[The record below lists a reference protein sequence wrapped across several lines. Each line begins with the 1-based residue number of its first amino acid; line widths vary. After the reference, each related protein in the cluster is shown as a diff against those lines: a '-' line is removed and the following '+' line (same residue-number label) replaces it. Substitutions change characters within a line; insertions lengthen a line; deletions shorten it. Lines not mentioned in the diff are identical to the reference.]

1 MSREQMSRLIDET
14 TRKMPIPPHP
24 SLSHPSHLLALLL
37 LVYNTTTHAHVRM
50 SGSKQKYADNLL
62 PIRNAPSIGADG
74 RASVGGPCG
83 GTKKW
88 RPDNQPPEV
97 LYGGK
102 VQVSLEYA
110 AGHESPSNL
119 FVVTMACSS
128 PDESDLVAD
137 SAKATIL
144 SSAVCRTIEGGT
156 RYPVPAFT
164 GRDAKVIECSLPLLS
179 NLKGDQDGAPDENQG
194 RCSLS
199 VQDQRKWGGCVD
211 FLYVAKLT
219 AAGGDAASAAS
230 TTPPSAPLVEMISS
244 TVTSIVT
251 SGPPPKLPC
260 CGLSSADLTLSA
272 GDTTSSGATT
282 VRLSGSA
289 TGGNCNAG
297 LKFPSNTITLQMSND
312 GGKSVAG
319 LTLAAPLML
328 FGEPG
333 DQVFSTTNAVMLGQ
347 TMAAA
352 KFVSSGVLSIVM
364 LGDPSANPTVCD
376 TEITF
381 VPRPRPEPRPEPE
394 PVAKEKTYGAPCR
407 EGGRCAGSDNLSGG
421 SSSRRAFSF
430 LLLFLMV
437 GVIMV
442 GVVL

>member
-1 MSREQMSRLIDET
+1 M
-14 TRKMPIPPHP
+14 
-24 SLSHPSHLLALLL
+24 
-37 LVYNTTTHAHVRM
+37 
-50 SGSKQKYADNLL
+50 
-62 PIRNAPSIGADG
+62 
-74 RASVGGPCG
+74 
-83 GTKKW
+83 
-88 RPDNQPPEV
+88 
-97 LYGGK
+97 
-102 VQVSLEYA
+102 
-110 AGHESPSNL
+110 
-119 FVVTMACSS
+119 
-128 PDESDLVAD
+128 
-137 SAKATIL
+137 
-144 SSAVCRTIEGGT
+144 
-156 RYPVPAFT
+156 
-164 GRDAKVIECSLPLLS
+164 
-179 NLKGDQDGAPDENQG
+179 
-194 RCSLS
+194 S

-219 AAGGDAASAAS
+219 AGGGDAASAAS

-282 VRLSGSA
+282 VRLSGTAS
-289 TGGNCNAG
+289 GSNCNAG
-297 LKFPSNTITLQMSND
+297 LKFPSNTITLQMSDD
-312 GGKSVAG
+312 GGKSMAG
-319 LTLAAPLML
+319 LTLAAPLVL

-364 LGDPSANPTVCD
+364 LGDSSLNPTVCD

>member
-1 MSREQMSRLIDET
+1 
-14 TRKMPIPPHP
+14 MPIPHRI
-24 SLSHPSHLLALLL
+24 HHYHTISHLLALLL

-211 FLYVAKLT
+211 FLYAAKLT
-219 AAGGDAASAAS
+219 AGGDAASAAS

-260 CGLSSADLTLSA
+260 CGLSSVDLTLSA

-352 KFVSSGVLSIVM
+352 KFVSSGVLLIVM

-381 VPRPRPEPRPEPE
+381 VPRPRPEPRPEPK
-394 PVAKEKTYGAPCR
+394 PKAKGKQKRSAD
-407 EGGRCAGSDNLSGG
+407 S
-421 SSSRRAFSF
+421 
-430 LLLFLMV
+430 
-437 GVIMV
+437 
-442 GVVL
+442 